1 MDVSKAKDALANASI
16 GGMVFEAEVEALNVK
31 ITKLPEMINKVMK
44 AFGSDIKLTNDKG
57 EKLSP
62 IETISVIESSS
73 LNSRIK
79 SKIIDKIM
87 DLL

>member
-1 MDVSKAKDALANASI
+1 MDISKAKDALANASI
-16 GGMVFEAEVEALNVK
+16 GGMVFEAEVAALAVK
-31 ITKLPEMINKVMK
+31 ITKLPIMIKSVMDS
-44 AFGSDIKLTNDKG
+44 FGSDIKLTDNKG

-62 IETISVIESSS
+62 IETINVIESSS